1 MGGKG
6 SGGAR
11 VGAGRKSKT
20 QAQKWLGGNAGKR
33 GSRAKPKPA
42 AIALIAA
49 PPNLSADQVAA
60 WNELAPHACA
70 ERTLVAGTVAAF
82 RDLCEAIVVKRELL
96 EQIQKDGYTYLKV
109 TIDGAGQEHQEVKAH
124 PLLAQ
129 HRGMMQRV
137 EAGMLR
143 FRLSPIGKE
152 LLPPEKPKDEWDDL
166 DATVN

>member
-11 VGAGRKSKT
+11 IGAGRKGKT
-20 QAQKWLGGNAGKR
+20 AAQKWLGGNAGKR
-33 GSRAKPKPA
+33 GSSAKPKPA
-42 AIALIAA
+42 AVALIAA
-49 PPNLSADQVAA
+49 PADLQADQAA
-60 WNELAPHACA
+60 VWNELAPHACA
-70 ERTLVAGTVAAF
+70 ARTLTDGTVAAF

-96 EQIQKDGYTYLKV
+96 AQIQKDGYTYLKV

-152 LLPPEKPKDEWDDL
+152 LLPAEKPKDDWDDL